1 MSINTYI
8 RLYDIFYNKNL
19 GTIIISKKILLN
31 YLRRDFEVF
40 EMKEFETIIRYFT
53 RVISGQNEEGLR
65 KYVI

>member
-1 MSINTYI
+1 LSINTYI

>member
-31 YLRRDFEVF
+31 YLRRYFEVF